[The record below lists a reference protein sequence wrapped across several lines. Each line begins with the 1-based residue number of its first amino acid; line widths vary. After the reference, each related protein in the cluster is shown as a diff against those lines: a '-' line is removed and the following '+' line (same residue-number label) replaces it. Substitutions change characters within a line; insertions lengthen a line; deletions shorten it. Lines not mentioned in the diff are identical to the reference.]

1 MKMTIYS
8 RKRYWKYALFLLAA
22 CIGAFTLYYTSR
34 LVDELK
40 LEERKKIQLW
50 AEATKKLA
58 EADISYENLD
68 FLLQVVQNNTNIPVI
83 LADES
88 DNIISYRNFDSSN
101 VQGDSLFLMK
111 QLRLMKKNHTQIK
124 VTLYDKKSNF
134 IYYKDSLL
142 LTRINYYPFI
152 QLGLVMIFIFI
163 SYLEFS
169 AARNSE
175 QNQVWVGLSKETAHQ
190 LGTPTSSLM
199 ACVEMLKEK
208 KINPELTDE
217 IIKDVKRLEVVT
229 ARFSNIG
236 SKPVL
241 KDTKIK
247 DVINNVA
254 DYLRSRVSAKINILT
269 DLPVT
274 DIYVPLNTALFEWVI
289 ENVCKNAID
298 ALGDEGTITISIKAS
313 LKKLFIDISDTG
325 KGIPYGNFQTIF
337 KPGYTT
343 KSRGWGLGL
352 SLSKRIVEQYH
363 FGKIYVLNSEIN
375 KGTTIRI
382 ELKP

>member
-1 MKMTIYS
+1 MRMTIYS

-22 CIGAFTLYYTSR
+22 CIGVFTLYYTSR

-58 EADISYENLD
+58 DADISYENLD
-68 FLLQVVQNNTNIPVI
+68 FLLQVVQDNTNIPVI

-88 DNIISYRNFDSSN
+88 DNIISYRNIDSAS
-101 VQGDSLFLMK
+101 VQNDSLYLMK

-124 VTLYDKKSNF
+124 VSLYDKKSNF

-152 QLGLVMIFIFI
+152 QLGLVMIFILI
-163 SYLEFS
+163 SYLAFS

-208 KINPELTDE
+208 NFDSELTKE
-217 IIKDVKRLEVVT
+217 IIKDVERLEVVT

-247 DVINNVA
+247 DVINDIA
-254 DYLRSRVSAKINILT
+254 DYLRSRVSAKIKILT
-269 DLPVT
+269 DFPVT
-274 DIYVPLNTALFEWVI
+274 DMYIPLNTALFEWVI

-298 ALGDEGTITISIKAS
+298 AIGDEGTITISIKAN
-313 LKKLFIDISDTG
+313 LKKLFIDIADTG
-325 KGIPYGNFQTIF
+325 KGIPRGDFNTIF

-352 SLSKRIVEQYH
+352 SLTKRIVEQYH
-363 FGKIYVLNSEIN
+363 HGKIYVLNSEVN